1 MADEAS
7 PDHVYRVLSTAFD
20 ATFYRL
26 VYPDIVQSGVEPLR
40 HYADKGWREG
50 RDPAPWFSSSAYR
63 AANPDLGEV
72 NPFHHYLTAGWREGR
87 DAEPSPHGA
96 PYLWR
101 QADGG
106 HATDWR
112 FDRPRPARVA
122 PPRPPVPGPGPD
134 EARDLVAPDFDADF
148 YLWANPDIAEHGL
161 DPLTHFLTTGWR
173 EGRDPRRDFSVADY
187 LELNP
192 DVAAVG
198 MNPFVHWLLAGRAEG
213 RAAGYNL
220 GFRYQV
226 LQRLEAMPDRLAR
239 AADRAAKVRVKPAK
253 ALVEALAQ
261 RRSAAGHLY
270 LTFSHDDY
278 TANVGGVQL
287 GIQREAAGMAERG
300 WDHLHVHPPSHWP
313 IVRGEGEAAA
323 LGLVWNG
330 KPIGAFSARDVVAAL
345 TPGGPKARRAYAIHN
360 LLGHAPDE
368 VIAILAA
375 AGMGPGCLWL
385 HDFTSLCAGYHLMR
399 NEVAD
404 CGAPPPDSPACGL
417 CVYGPYR
424 AAQVDAHARLFEA
437 LDLTVVAPS
446 RSTYELWRSRTTAP
460 ADQPYRIAPLARLV
474 PREPP
479 AVPAR
484 EGPLRV
490 AFLGMPSPHK
500 GWPAFR
506 DLAERFEHDPRYE
519 FLHLASA
526 PVKEVRF
533 AFHKVA
539 VTAKRPRAM
548 LDTLESLGVDV
559 AILWSLCR
567 ETFSFTVHEVAA
579 AGVAILTRPDSG
591 NIAAFTEEG
600 GHGRVL
606 AGEDELFSLF
616 ESGEVLALSRAARRP
631 AHFDL
636 AYSSLTVDLLE
647 AEA

>member
-7 PDHVYRVLSTAFD
+7 LDHVYRILSTAFD

-26 VYPDIVQSGVEPLR
+26 VYPDIAQAGIEPLR
-40 HYADKGWREG
+40 HYADAGWREG
-50 RDPAPWFSSSAYR
+50 RDPTAWFSTRAYR
-63 AANPDLGEV
+63 DANPDLGEV
-72 NPFHHYLTAGWREGR
+72 DPFHHYLTAGWREGR
-87 DAEPSPHGA
+87 SPEPSVHGA
-96 PYLWR
+96 AYLWR
-101 QADGG
+101 QADAG
-106 HATDWR
+106 HATDWG
-112 FDRPRPARVA
+112 FDRPRTRPPS

-134 EARDLVAPDFDADF
+134 AARALVEPEFDTDF
-148 YLWANPDIAEHGL
+148 YLWANRDIAELGIE
-161 DPLTHFLTTGWR
+161 PLNHFLHTGWR
-173 EGRDPRRDFSVADY
+173 EGRDPRRDFSVSDY

-213 RAAGYNL
+213 RVAGYDL

-226 LQRLEAMPDRLAR
+226 LQRLEPMADRLAL
-239 AADRAAKVRVKPAK
+239 AAERAAKVRTKPANI
-253 ALVEALAQ
+253 LVEALAG
-261 RRSAAGHLY
+261 RRSAAGDLHI
-270 LTFSHDDY
+270 TFSHDDY
-278 TANVGGVQL
+278 TTNVGGVQL
-287 GIQREAAGMAERG
+287 CIQREAAAMAALGR
-300 WDHLHVHPPSHWP
+300 DHLHLHPPSHWP
-313 IVRGEGEAAA
+313 IVRGSGDVAA
-323 LGLVWNG
+323 LGVVWNG
-330 KPIGAFSARDVVAAL
+330 KPIGAFPAADL
-345 TPGGPKARRAYAIHN
+345 IAAQKPGPATARRGFAIHN

-368 VIAILAA
+368 VIAILGA
-375 AGMGPGCLWL
+375 AGMGAGHIWL

-424 AAQVDAHARLFEA
+424 AAQVAAHARLFEA

-446 RSTYELWRSRTTAP
+446 RSTYELWRARTTAP
-460 ADQPYRIAPLARLV
+460 ADQPHLIAPLARLV
-474 PREPP
+474 PREAP
-479 AVPAR
+479 ATPAR
-484 EGPLRV
+484 QGPLRV

-506 DLAERFEHDPRYE
+506 DLAERFEDDPRYE

-526 PVKEVRF
+526 PVKGIRF

-548 LDTLESLGVDV
+548 LDALETLGIDV

-591 NIAAFTEEG
+591 NIAAFTDEG

-606 AGEDELFSLF
+606 SGEDELFGLF
-616 ESGEVLALSRAARRP
+616 ERGEVLALSRAIRQP

-636 AYSSLTVDLLE
+636 AYSALTVDLLE
-647 AEA
+647 GA